1 MKKLLLLTLAM
12 ALTLIGSIQV
22 SAQNMSVKVNVVDSY
37 GPVAGASVMAKGTT
51 NGQATDLDGNAT
63 INNVSAQTVLVIS
76 FIGCTTQEVTVGNRS
91 EINVTLVED
100 AEMLEETVLVG

>member
-37 GPVAGASVMAKGTT
+37 GPVAGASVMVKGTT
-51 NGQATDLDGNAT
+51 NGQATDLDGNA
-63 INNVSAQTVLVIS
+63 SADVHFNPNGSAAAIEGMICGLSKI
-76 FIGCTTQEVTVGNRS
+76 
-91 EINVTLVED
+91 
-100 AEMLEETVLVG
+100 